1 MKLKIIKMQ
10 MEHLKEVLAIE
21 KASFS
26 TPWSYHAF
34 AYEIKNDFA
43 YYLVALLTKKVIGY
57 GGMWLIL
64 DEAHITNLAV
74 HCDYRQR
81 GVGCAIMQELMRHA
95 VRSGIAHVTL
105 EVRPSNQAAR
115 HLYTTLGFKEGG
127 RRRGYYLDTNE
138 DAIIMW
144 KNFFGG
150 TRNAF

>member
-1 MKLKIIKMQ
+1 MKLKIAKMLP
-10 MEHLKEVLAIE
+10 EHLEEVLAIE
-21 KASFS
+21 KSSFS
-26 TPWSYHAF
+26 TPWSYYAF

-43 YYLVALLTKKVIGY
+43 YYLVALSAGKVIGY

-74 HCDYRQR
+74 YRNYR
-81 GVGCAIMQELMRHA
+81 RSGVGRAIMQEFIRHA
-95 VRSGIAHVTL
+95 VHSGITRLTL

-115 HLYTTLGFKEGG
+115 HLYATLGFKEKG

-144 KNFFGG
+144 KNFWEE
-150 TRNAF
+150 

>member
-1 MKLKIIKMQ
+1 MKLEIKKMRP
-10 MEHLKEVLAIE
+10 EHLEEVLAIE
-21 KASFS
+21 RNSFS
-26 TPWSYHAF
+26 TPWSYYAF

-43 YYLVALLTKKVIGY
+43 YYIVTLSAGKVIGY

-74 HCDYRQR
+74 HYSYRQR
-81 GVGCAIMQELMRHA
+81 GVGRVIMQEFIRHA
-95 VRSGIAHVTL
+95 AHSGITRLTL

-115 HLYTTLGFKEGG
+115 HLYATLGFKEEG

-144 KNFFGG
+144 KNFWEE
-150 TRNAF
+150 

>member
-1 MKLKIIKMQ
+1 MKLKITKMLP
-10 MEHLKEVLAIE
+10 EHLEEVLAIE
-21 KASFS
+21 KSSFS
-26 TPWSYHAF
+26 TPWSHYAF

-43 YYLVALLTKKVIGY
+43 YYLVALSAGKVIGY

-74 HCDYRQR
+74 YRNYRQR
-81 GVGCAIMQELMRHA
+81 GAGRAIMQEFIRHA
-95 VRSGIAHVTL
+95 IHSGITRLTL

-115 HLYTTLGFKEGG
+115 HLYATLGFKEKG

-144 KNFFGG
+144 KNFWEE
-150 TRNAF
+150 